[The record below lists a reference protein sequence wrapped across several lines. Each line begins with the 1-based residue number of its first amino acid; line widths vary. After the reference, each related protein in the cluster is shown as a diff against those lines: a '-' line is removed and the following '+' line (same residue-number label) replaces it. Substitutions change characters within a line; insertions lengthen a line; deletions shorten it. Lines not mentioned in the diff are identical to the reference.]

1 MNNDIKYL
9 DNQYIRSFSSNIFNF
24 ILDKES
30 NVSIYWGHDQNDDPL
45 YDIIGPQE
53 LTISVNNNITEQNL
67 FKTINL
73 LANIQEEKQKNVKYE
88 NVLNKDVEYLM
99 NNINLKAISTTNTII
114 FDYDNNTDIDVL
126 NNIIKYIKSFNFT
139 PIIQFKDA
147 ISDELIQ
154 KLKFIS
160 PNINLY
166 FNENTIETYKTLTK
180 AKFRVDVKIHVDN
193 NNYRFIIEN
202 LKVLSKD
209 VKGRLYI
216 DEPFINKLQL
226 SELENRIKNLK
237 LNSIYLYACNLYKF
251 NDSQDKP
258 FKHILEIINCDA
270 CCFSLYVKDN
280 KIYPCENKL
289 DKELAV
295 INKQKHI
302 DQLWDKNKEIKKF
315 REQIV
320 DKTYC

>member
-1 MNNDIKYL
+1 M
-9 DNQYIRSFSSNIFNF
+9 
-24 ILDKES
+24 
-30 NVSIYWGHDQNDDPL
+30 
-45 YDIIGPQE
+45 
-53 LTISVNNNITEQNL
+53 

-73 LANIQEEKQKNVKYE
+73 LANIQEEKEKNVKYE
-88 NVLNKDVEYLM
+88 NVLDKNIEYVM

-147 ISDELIQ
+147 VSDEIIQ

-166 FNENTIETYKTLTK
+166 INENTLETYKKLTK
-180 AKFRVDVKIHVDN
+180 AKFRVDVKIHVN
-193 NNYRFIIEN
+193 ANNYPFVIEN
-202 LKVLSKD
+202 IKKLNKD

-216 DEPFINKLQL
+216 DEPFITKLQL

-237 LNSIYLYACNLYKF
+237 LVGIYLAACNLFKF

-258 FKHILEIINCDA
+258 YNHVLEIINCDA

-280 KIYPCENKL
+280 KIYYCENKL
-289 DKELAV
+289 DKEITI
-295 INKQKHI
+295 INNQKHI
-302 DQLWDKNKEIKKF
+302 D
-315 REQIV
+315 
-320 DKTYC
+320 